1 MSQGLSSARQ
11 AALVAA
17 FEALVLVIFAIALGI
32 ASFNTRGTNTGASPV
47 AEVTVYLLFA
57 VCMGLIARGL
67 WRRSALARTPMVL
80 AQVFGLISAW
90 LFIEGTGFAVIA
102 GWLIVVV
109 SVLGIYLTMRPST
122 GADLQG

>member
-1 MSQGLSSARQ
+1 MAG
-11 AALVAA
+11 
-17 FEALVLVIFAIALGI
+17 FEAVVLVLFALALGI

-47 AEVTVYLLFA
+47 AEVVIYLLFA
-57 VCMGLIARGL
+57 AGMGLIARGL

-90 LFIEGTGFAVIA
+90 LFIQGNGLSVVV

-109 SVLGIYLTMRPST
+109 SVAGILLTIRPST
-122 GADLQG
+122 GDDLRG